1 MVNVCLNVS
10 LLNLEVFPINQFF
23 LSHFQNFSLESS
35 YNLSKYVIRRMI
47 KPHFLNKWIY
57 FRPPRCNRYFR
68 KKQNPSFLLYHENH
82 RLNND
87 EVILVWRRSWKPP
100 KVSILTR
107 FRHFSRHLLILLW
120 EQKSNAWTKIYY
132 DLVVC
137 EPVSHIFYHEG
148 IFWTYLRS
156 T

>member
-35 YNLSKYVIRRMI
+35 YNLSKYVIW
-47 KPHFLNKWIY
+47 KLWLNLIFWINESILY
-57 FRPPRCNRYFR
+57 LHVAIITKLFSYKNKILIFV
-68 KKQNPSFLLYHENH
+68 LYHENP

-107 FRHFSRHLLILLW
+107 FRHFSRHLPSLVLLW
-120 EQKSNAWTKIYY
+120 EQKIECLSKN
-132 DLVVC
+132 
-137 EPVSHIFYHEG
+137 
-148 IFWTYLRS
+148 
-156 T
+156 